1 MRAVPRWMAVTALG
15 VLTALAGCAHHH
27 APPAISLT
35 ALNASPKTIDSL
47 WTSALDLYRRHK
59 WEKAAE
65 TFDRVELELPPGD
78 RRALEGRL
86 YLGDLYVR
94 SGSNLQGV
102 REYQRL
108 VDDYPTDSLAPE
120 ALLRSGDAYAALWR
134 NPELDPTYG
143 ITAKSV
149 YSEVLS
155 RYPGTPAAT
164 RANLAIAALD
174 DKFATKEYRE
184 AKFYLKYK
192 ANESAILYLKDL
204 VLTYPQATVVP
215 DALADLVDA
224 YRKLNYQD
232 DIRDTCTYM
241 RTNWATTPQ
250 YRKSCPAAAAPDSA
264 SGKAAGG

>member
-1 MRAVPRWMAVTALG
+1 MTRTVRRTTSTTVLVALA
-15 VLTALAGCAHHH
+15 LLAGCARHR
-27 APPAISLT
+27 APVVSLT

-47 WTSALDLYRRHK
+47 WTAALDLYQRHK
-59 WEKAAE
+59 WNKAAE

-86 YLGDLYVR
+86 YLGELYVR

-120 ALLRSGDAYAALWR
+120 ALLRAGDAYAALWR

-149 YSEVLS
+149 YSEVLT

-164 RANLAIAALD
+164 RANVSIAALE

-184 AKFYLKYK
+184 AKFYIKYK

-215 DALADLVDA
+215 DALADLIDA

-250 YRKSCPAAAAPDSA
+250 YLKSCPAPATPDSA
-264 SGKAAGG
+264 SGKTAGG

>member
-1 MRAVPRWMAVTALG
+1 MTRRVRRSTSAALL
-15 VLTALAGCAHHH
+15 VAIALVAGCARHR
-27 APPAISLT
+27 APVISLT

-86 YLGDLYVR
+86 YLGELYVR

-120 ALLRSGDAYAALWR
+120 ALLRAGDAYAALWR

-149 YSEVLS
+149 YGEVLT

-164 RANLAIAALD
+164 RANLSIAALD
-174 DKFATKEYRE
+174 NKFAMKEYRE
-184 AKFYLKYK
+184 ASYYVKYK

-215 DALADLVDA
+215 DALADLIAA

-250 YRKSCPAAAAPDSA
+250 YRNACPAQPAPDST
-264 SGKAAGG
+264 SGKTAGG